1 MSNLS
6 IIGRIVADRIREQLE
21 AEGRPPTRI
30 LYGIIDLDD
39 DVTCAIAR
47 EIAEITTEHGNVEV
61 FVHPK
66 IAGSGHH
73 EIGKA
78 QISDETATYHRGN
91 TVPDTALTVFSVPK
105 SDTASV
111 RASIAHVSVINSDWL
126 TDDMSRWAK
135 ASHQRASQVI
145 QEQISHVLTG
155 LKRAGI
161 VSEVTMLSAFVA
173 EIHDLMTGAEGLPV
187 GEAVRRALPALRLP
201 MNAGDRRIP
210 IEQSE
215 EKSEAFFRKV
225 FDEHRPA
232 LFLRSKGD
240 DSLNVVELRKN
251 LEVLEASGDVAAPV
265 ATALK
270 ALLSNPDVGAGAWLP
285 EQEAVARLS
294 WDLVEPLFNGAKQ
307 KTVATFGE
315 ETLAFFD
322 RRHPGTLTEPQK
334 DMLKSL
340 KRDSVRPDE
349 VHQQFFSNF
358 ATALGDEPKL
368 YRRWEKLV
376 YRKPVDTR
384 DLQEGL
390 LSLINMALPDEA
402 VENAAVYVRLR
413 KSEDLNFWTVD
424 KNTRLCRY
432 LRDRFR
438 GLDKLFA
445 PEIVLDFGRCWSA
458 WDQPGVEENTYESKS
473 ATTFEFEAFYL
484 DSGKLFDKDG
494 LPRKPTSE
502 DLRSCPKAQMI
513 WSPKAGAMGLS
524 FSDDLQV
531 LCETGSVVMNTGKV
545 PLLRSTVSANR
556 YDKHGSIQT
565 IDLENQ
571 SSINDARHDNNG
583 HFAND
588 RIDENVIDAR
598 WEQALDGLL
607 AEGILTLEAHEEAR
621 SAFDSF
627 RTAYGQAIMAMRSG
641 AGLAA
646 PELILQGELYG
657 RLLSKLAEV
666 ASSPRAIRDLWLPL
680 LQIGV
685 AEVTTDRPTVIVCGW
700 NPLRLAEAA
709 VKASQLASA
718 MRSILRKAAG
728 FASEVGPFLRDT
740 VRNLTSTYY
749 ADVALGAGQA
759 DGTRPELLV
768 ETVRSLDLSLL
779 ESPRPG
785 EAVIADEPADEI
797 ADSFDTVAKD
807 YLKLRPHEKANFST
821 MLLNSE
827 SEGLPVKLA
836 DHMAALMEKEATLRC
851 DLVITHDDAAQL
863 RRIYEQQNR
872 RIGYEVDSA
881 LTSEAARNFLSRLRV
896 GIISPDVLDENY
908 GKGHDIVI
916 LHSVVSRKAD
926 IRWARVPGAA
936 DTPFKSHVPS
946 SHSRKKPFHKGDT
959 TSGTYLTSPSRIPA
973 SEAYLDA
980 LHACIEQGAT
990 PVDHWLPMQE
1000 VEFQSGAVKELMTK
1014 AHRLA
1019 EWVMTYDRIADR
1031 RLLANDERRILRYY
1045 SSPRSDHNV
1054 IISTEINAKKL
1065 GERLVKDLKIAIPS
1079 ATQAEIDDIV
1089 AAIHRQSASLSGA
1102 VVMRGAER
1110 VNHAHELLGLV
1121 LARRELEALLRQD
1134 ASSEMQRTAWFFI
1147 DDFLPWLELGSQRAD
1162 IMAVN
1167 FAKVDGLPMLRLAVG
1182 EAKFV
1187 SYANLGDHKRHSL
1200 EQLTSTVATL
1210 TRRLASGD
1218 GTIDPLAWRSRIA
1231 DLVLEHIDPFD
1242 HIDGMTFEQWLED
1255 LRDGSL
1261 PITVSGHSLV
1271 YVHDMDEDPK
1281 IEAFVPDHEV
1291 HPASNRRLLAQWV
1304 FGRPSIAGG
1313 FKDLLSETAPSRLC
1327 IPVEWP
1333 SNPYAAP
1340 TTVVPPAISDLPLQQ
1355 TQDEPEGGGQAE
1367 VVGGNQVEPAHTLET
1382 AGMAVAELAA
1392 EPSVTR
1398 ETFEADEAVPISA
1411 PVDETPPPGWLPTV
1425 WKSLAA
1431 MRRAAQTTAGEEWL
1445 DGEVDKLRDALQ
1457 AENMHAPIVDRRL
1470 TPNSAVLTLDG
1481 SKGVTVAW
1489 LEKHQTMLLTR
1500 YGVDIG
1506 RITPLLGRIAVSVN
1520 RPKRA
1525 VVHLSDAW
1533 MKRSLEP
1540 AAPQANGAVV
1550 LGETELSG
1558 DMLYMPLFGPFGE
1571 IPRAAPHTI
1580 ISGSTGS
1587 GKGILATNLILDL
1600 CAFNAPEN
1608 LRLYMIDPKAGV
1620 DYGWMTGLPHLEGD
1634 IIGDKEEAIEVI
1646 RGLVGEMERRYG
1658 VLRGAGVQ
1666 NINLYWKLQQRPEPM
1681 PRIVLV
1687 FDEVANWMQDDEFE
1701 DQVSPLINEIATK
1714 SRASGIHIVMIY
1726 QRADNQVMSMQLRT
1740 NLGNKLVLRLGDV
1753 GSSQVAL
1760 GDKGAERLLG
1770 QGHLIAKLDSDEK
1783 IYAQVP
1789 FLDPE
1794 EETAM
1799 IAQAIKDGW
1808 RAQRAG
1814 SFTSWGVSP
1823 SLAETQ

>member
-6 IIGRIVADRIREQLE
+6 IIGRIAAERIREQLE
-21 AEGRPPTRI
+21 AEGDGPPTRI

-39 DVTCAIAR
+39 DVTCAVAR
-47 EIAEITTEHGNVEV
+47 EIAEVTTEHGKVEV

-66 IAGSGHH
+66 IACDGRHD
-73 EIGKA
+73 IGKA
-78 QISDETATYHRGN
+78 LVSDETATYHRGN
-91 TVPDTALTVFSVPK
+91 TTPDTALTVFSVPK
-105 SDTASV
+105 SDTAWV
-111 RASIAHVSVINSDWL
+111 RASLAHVSVINSDWL
-126 TDDMSRWAK
+126 TDDMSRWA
-135 ASHQRASQVI
+135 AAGHPRASQPI
-145 QEQISHVLTG
+145 QDQIANVLNG

-161 VSEVTMLSAFVA
+161 VSEVTMLSDFMGEVR
-173 EIHDLMTGAEGLPV
+173 DLMTGAEGLPV

-201 MNAGDRRIP
+201 MNAGDRRIA
-210 IEQSE
+210 IEQGAD
-215 EKSEAFFRKV
+215 KAEAFFRKV

-232 LFLRSKGD
+232 LYLRSRGD
-240 DSLNVVELRKN
+240 DSLNVIELRKN
-251 LEVLEASGDVAAPV
+251 LDALEASGDVAPPV
-265 ATALK
+265 AASIR

-285 EQEAVARLS
+285 EQEAVARIS
-294 WDLVEPLFNGAKQ
+294 WDLVEPLFNGARQ
-307 KTVATFGE
+307 KTSATFGE
-315 ETLAFFD
+315 DTLAFFD

-334 DMLKSL
+334 EMLASL
-340 KRDSVRPDE
+340 KRDSIRPDD
-349 VHQQFFSNF
+349 VHQQFFSQF
-358 ATALGDEPKL
+358 ATILGDEPKL

-376 YRKPVDTR
+376 YRKPVETK

-390 LSLINMALPDEA
+390 LSLINMAIPDEA
-402 VENAAVYVRLR
+402 DDDHAVYVRLR
-413 KSEDLNFWTVD
+413 RSDDLNFWTED

-432 LRDRFR
+432 LRDRYR
-438 GLDKLFA
+438 GLDKLLA
-445 PEIVLDFGRCWSA
+445 PEIVLDFGRCWTH
-458 WDQPGVEENTYESKS
+458 WDGPEFKENTSESKT
-473 ATTFEFEAFYL
+473 ATAFEFEAYHIP
-484 DSGKLFDKDG
+484 KKHLFDADG
-494 LPRKPTSE
+494 ATKRPTAE
-502 DLRSCPKAQMI
+502 QLRSCPKAQMI

-531 LCETGSVVMNTGKV
+531 LCETGSVVMHTGKV

-588 RIDENVIDAR
+588 KVEENVIDGR
-598 WEQALDGLL
+598 WERTLDGLF
-607 AEGILTLEAHEEAR
+607 AEGILTKEAHAELGA
-621 SAFDSF
+621 AFDEF
-627 RTAYGQAIMAMRSG
+627 RAAYGQAILAMRKG
-641 AGLAA
+641 DGLAA
-646 PELILQGELYG
+646 REVILQGELYG
-657 RLLSKLAEV
+657 QLLSKLA
-666 ASSPRAIRDLWLPL
+666 ASAWSPRAVRDLWLPL

-685 AEVTTDRPTVIVCGW
+685 AEVTTDRPTIIVCGW

-718 MRSILRKAAG
+718 MRSIQRKAAG

-740 VRNLTSTYY
+740 VRNLTTTYY
-749 ADVALGAGQA
+749 MDVGLGIGQG
-759 DGTRPELLV
+759 DGTRPDLLV
-768 ETVRSLDLSLL
+768 ETVRSLDLSML

-785 EAVIADEPADEI
+785 ESVIADEPADEI

-807 YLKLRPHEKANFST
+807 YLKLRPHEKANFNT

-836 DHMAALMEKEATLRC
+836 EHMASLMEKETTLRC

-908 GKGHDIVI
+908 GKAHDIVI
-916 LHSVVSRKAD
+916 LHSVVSRKAAV
-926 IRWARVPGAA
+926 RWARVPAA
-936 DTPFKSHVPS
+936 QDTSFVTHVPA
-946 SHSRKKPFHKGDT
+946 SHSRKRPFHKGDT
-959 TSGTYLTSPSRIPA
+959 TSGTYLTSPSRVPA

-980 LHACIEQGAT
+980 LHGCIEGAS
-990 PVDHWLPMQE
+990 PGDHWLPLQE
-1000 VEFQSGAVKELMTK
+1000 VEFQSGEVKDIMNK

-1065 GERLVKDLKIAIPS
+1065 GERLVRDLKIAIPH
-1079 ATQAEIDDIV
+1079 ATPSEIEEIV
-1089 AAIHRQSASLSGA
+1089 AAVHRQSASLSGA

-1121 LARRELEALLRQD
+1121 LARRELEALLRKD
-1134 ASSEMQRTAWFFI
+1134 ASAEMQRTAWFFI
-1147 DDFLPWLELGSQRAD
+1147 DDFIPWLELGSHRAD

-1167 FAKVDGLPMLRLAVG
+1167 FAKVGGKPLLRLVVG

-1187 SYANLGDHKRHSL
+1187 NYAKMGEHKQHSL
-1200 EQLTSTVATL
+1200 DQLTSTVATL
-1210 TRRLASGD
+1210 TRRLASD
-1218 GTIDPLAWRSRIA
+1218 AGTIDPIAWRSRIA

-1242 HIDGMTFEQWLED
+1242 HIDGTSFEEWLAA

-1271 YVHDMDEDPK
+1271 YVHDMEEDPK
-1281 IEAFVPDHEV
+1281 HEAFVPDHEV
-1291 HPASNRRLLAQWV
+1291 HPAEQRRLLAQWV

-1313 FKDLLSETAPSRLC
+1313 FKDLVNDNAPSRLRV
-1327 IPVEWP
+1327 PPEWP
-1333 SNPYAAP
+1333 ANPYAAP
-1340 TTVVPPAISDLPLQQ
+1340 VLVVPPATSDVP
-1355 TQDEPEGGGQAE
+1355 DMKGD
-1367 VVGGNQVEPAHTLET
+1367 
-1382 AGMAVAELAA
+1382 AA
-1392 EPSVTR
+1392 EPIPEDNPTPVE
-1398 ETFEADEAVPISA
+1398 ETATPAPSDAETAAEATPEVIVEEAEETA
-1411 PVDETPPPGWLPTV
+1411 PVPAEPASPPPGWLPTV
-1425 WKSLAA
+1425 WNALSG
-1431 MRRAAQTTAGEEWL
+1431 MRRAAQASAGEEWL
-1445 DGEVDKLRDALQ
+1445 DSEVDKLRDALQ
-1457 AENMHAPIVDRRL
+1457 TENMPAAIVDRRL

-1481 SKGVTVAW
+1481 SKGVTVGW
-1489 LEKHQTMLLTR
+1489 LEKNQTILLTR

-1506 RITPLLGRIAVSVN
+1506 RITPLLGKIAVSVN
-1520 RPKRA
+1520 RPKRS

-1533 MKRSLEP
+1533 MKRNLEP
-1540 AAPQANGAVV
+1540 NAPNLNGAVV

-1571 IPRAAPHTI
+1571 QPRAAPHTI

-1620 DYGWMTGLPHLEGD
+1620 DYGWMTRLPHLEGE
-1634 IIGDKEEAIEVI
+1634 IISDKDLAIETLS
-1646 RGLVGEMERRYG
+1646 GLVREMEARYEKI
-1658 VLRGAGVQ
+1658 RETPAQ
-1666 NINLYWKLQQRPEPM
+1666 NIGAYNKLPEVKEKM

-1687 FDEVANWMQDDEFE
+1687 FDEVANWMQDDDFK
-1701 DQVSPLINEIATK
+1701 DRASPLINEIATK

-1740 NLGNKLVLRLGDV
+1740 NLGNKLVLRLGDE
-1753 GSSQVAL
+1753 GSSKVAL
-1760 GDKGAERLLG
+1760 GDKGAEKLLG

-1794 EETAM
+1794 EETA
-1799 IAQAIKDGW
+1799 AVAHAIVMGW
-1808 RAQRAG
+1808 RAASAG
-1814 SFTSWGVSP
+1814 GG
-1823 SLAETQ
+1823 A

>member
-6 IIGRIVADRIREQLE
+6 IIGRIAAGRIREQLE
-21 AEGRPPTRI
+21 AEGDGPPTRI

-39 DVTCAIAR
+39 DVTCAVAR
-47 EIAEITTEHGNVEV
+47 EIADVTTEHGKVEV

-66 IAGSGHH
+66 IAGNGRH
-73 EIGKA
+73 EIGNA
-78 QISDETATYHRGN
+78 QVSDETATYHRGN
-91 TVPDTALTVFSVPK
+91 TTGDTALTVFSVPK

-111 RASIAHVSVINSDWL
+111 RASLAHVSVINSDWL
-126 TDDMSRWAK
+126 TDDMGRWA
-135 ASHQRASQVI
+135 AAGHPRASQPI
-145 QEQISHVLTG
+145 QDQLANVLEG

-161 VSEVTMLSAFVA
+161 VSEVTMLSDFMGEVR
-173 EIHDLMTGAEGLPV
+173 DLMTGAEGLPV

-201 MNAGDRRIP
+201 MNAGDRRVA
-210 IEQSE
+210 IEQGAD
-215 EKSEAFFRKV
+215 KAEAFFRKV

-232 LFLRSKGD
+232 LYLRSKGD
-240 DSLNVVELRKN
+240 DSLNVIELKKT
-251 LEVLEASGDVAAPV
+251 LDALEASKDVAPPV
-265 ATALK
+265 AASIR

-285 EQEAVARLS
+285 EQETVARIS
-294 WDLVEPLFNGAKQ
+294 WDLVEPLFSGARQ
-307 KTVATFGE
+307 KTSATFGE
-315 ETLAFFD
+315 DTRAFFD
-322 RRHPGTLTEPQK
+322 RRHPGTLTDAQK
-334 DMLKSL
+334 DMLASL
-340 KRDSVRPDE
+340 KRDSIRPDD
-349 VHQQFFSNF
+349 VHQQFFSQF
-358 ATALGDEPKL
+358 ATMLGDEPKL

-376 YRKPVDTR
+376 YRKPVETK

-390 LSLINMALPDEA
+390 LSLINMAIPDEA
-402 VENAAVYVRLR
+402 DDKSAVYVRLR
-413 KSEDLNFWTVD
+413 RGDDLNFWTED

-432 LRDRFR
+432 LRDRYR
-438 GLDKLFA
+438 GLDKLLA
-445 PEIVLDFGRCWSA
+445 PEIVLDFGRCWTH
-458 WDQPGVEENTYESKS
+458 WDGPEFKENTSESKT
-473 ATTFEFEAFYL
+473 ATAFEFEAFHVP
-484 DSGKLFDKDG
+484 KAHLFDGDG
-494 LPRKPTSE
+494 ASRKPTAE
-502 DLRSCPKAQMI
+502 QLRSCPKAQMI

-531 LCETGSVVMNTGKV
+531 LCETGAVVMTTGKV
-545 PLLRSTVSANR
+545 PLLRSVVSANR

-588 RIDENVIDAR
+588 KVEENVIDER
-598 WEQALDGLL
+598 WEKSLDDLL
-607 AEGILTLEAHEEAR
+607 SEGILTNEAHAGLRTAFEA
-621 SAFDSF
+621 F
-627 RTAYGQAIMAMRSG
+627 RTAYGQAVVAMRSG
-641 AGLAA
+641 DGLAA
-646 PELILQGELYG
+646 REMILQGELYG
-657 RLLSKLAEV
+657 RLLAALGTSA
-666 ASSPRAIRDLWLPL
+666 ASPRAIRDLWLPL

-685 AEVTTDRPTVIVCGW
+685 AEVTSDRPTVIVCGW
-700 NPLRLAEAA
+700 NPMRLAEAA
-709 VKASQLASA
+709 AKASQLAAA
-718 MRSILRKAAG
+718 MRSIQRKAAG

-740 VRNLTSTYY
+740 VRNLTSSYY
-749 ADVALGAGQA
+749 MDVGLGVGQS
-759 DGTRPELLV
+759 DGTKPELLV
-768 ETVRSLDLSLL
+768 ETIRCLDLSLL

-807 YLKLRPHEKANFST
+807 YLKLRPHEKANFNT

-836 DHMAALMEKEATLRC
+836 EHMAALMEKEATLRC

-908 GKGHDIVI
+908 GKAHDIVI

-926 IRWARVPGAA
+926 VRWARVSAAA
-936 DTPFKSHVPS
+936 DAPFASHVPA

-959 TSGTYLTSPSRIPA
+959 TSGTYLTSPSRLPA
-973 SEAYLDA
+973 TEAYLDA
-980 LHACIEQGAT
+980 LHGCIAQGAT
-990 PVDHWLPMQE
+990 PGDHWVPLQE
-1000 VEFQSGAVKELMTK
+1000 VEFQSGAVKDLMNK

-1065 GERLVKDLKIAIPS
+1065 GERLVKDLKIAIPH
-1079 ATQAEIDDIV
+1079 ATAAEIDEIV
-1089 AAIHRQSASLSGA
+1089 SAVHRQSASLSGA

-1134 ASSEMQRTAWFFI
+1134 AATEMQRTAWFFI
-1147 DDFLPWLELGSQRAD
+1147 DDFIPWLELGSHRAD

-1167 FAKVDGLPMLRLAVG
+1167 FAKVDGRPILRIAIG

-1187 SYANLGDHKRHSL
+1187 SYAGMGEHKKHSL

-1218 GTIDPLAWRSRIA
+1218 GTIDPLAWRSRVA

-1242 HIDGMTFEQWLED
+1242 HIDGTTFEEWLSA
-1255 LRDGSL
+1255 LRDGTL
-1261 PITVSGHSLV
+1261 PITVSGHSVV
-1271 YVHDMDEDPK
+1271 YVHDMEEDPK
-1281 IEAFVPDHEV
+1281 NEAFVPDHEV
-1291 HPASNRRLLAQWV
+1291 HPASQRRLLAQWV
-1304 FGRPSIAGG
+1304 YGRPSIAGG
-1313 FKDLLSETAPSRLC
+1313 FKDLLNENAPSRLRV
-1327 IPVEWP
+1327 PPEWP
-1333 SNPYAAP
+1333 GNPYAGP
-1340 TTVVPPAISDLPLQQ
+1340 LLVVPPASSDVPQLKEDEVAVVEATSPVAEADASPPPPEA
-1355 TQDEPEGGGQAE
+1355 TDEPAVEQVLEE
-1367 VVGGNQVEPAHTLET
+1367 VKPLE
-1382 AGMAVAELAA
+1382 
-1392 EPSVTR
+1392 EPS
-1398 ETFEADEAVPISA
+1398 A
-1411 PVDETPPPGWLPTV
+1411 PPPGWLPTV
-1425 WKSLAA
+1425 WNALSA
-1431 MRRAAQTTAGEEWL
+1431 MRRSGQTTAGEQWL

-1457 AENMHAPIVDRRL
+1457 AENMRAAIIERRL

-1489 LEKHQTMLLTR
+1489 LEKKQTDLLTR

-1506 RITPLLGRIAVSVN
+1506 RITPLTGKIAVSIN
-1520 RPKRA
+1520 RPKRS

-1533 MKRSLEP
+1533 MKRDLEA
-1540 AAPQANGAVV
+1540 AAPVSNGALV

-1558 DMLYMPLFGPFGE
+1558 EMLYMPLFGPFGE

-1587 GKGILATNLILDL
+1587 GKGILASNLILDL
-1600 CAFNAPEN
+1600 CAFNSPDN
-1608 LRLYMIDPKAGV
+1608 LRLYMVDPKAGV
-1620 DYGWMTGLPHLEGD
+1620 DYGWMTKLPHLEGQ
-1634 IIGDKEEAIEVI
+1634 IVGDKEEALELF
-1646 RGLVGEMERRYG
+1646 RGLVVEMERRYET
-1658 VLRGAGVQ
+1658 LRDAGVA
-1666 NINLYWKLQQRPEPM
+1666 NINLYWRLPSEQRPLAM

-1687 FDEVANWMQDDEFE
+1687 FDEVANWMQDE
-1701 DQVSPLINEIATK
+1701 DFKEQVSPLINEIATK
-1714 SRASGIHIVMIY
+1714 SRASGIHMVMIY
-1726 QRADNQVMSMQLRT
+1726 QRADSQVMSMQLRT
-1740 NLGNKLVLRLGDV
+1740 NLGNKLVLRLGDE
-1753 GSSQVAL
+1753 GSSKVAL
-1760 GDKGAERLLG
+1760 GDRGAEKLLG

-1783 IYAQVP
+1783 TYAQVP

-1794 EETAM
+1794 EETAVVADAVIM
-1799 IAQAIKDGW
+1799 GW
-1808 RAQRAG
+1808 RAAAAG
-1814 SFTSWGVSP
+1814 RM
-1823 SLAETQ
+1823 E

>member
-6 IIGRIVADRIREQLE
+6 IIGRIAADRIREQLE
-21 AEGRPPTRI
+21 AEGDGPPTRI

-39 DVTCAIAR
+39 DVTCAVAR
-47 EIAEITTEHGNVEV
+47 EIAEVTTEHGKVEV

-66 IAGSGHH
+66 IAGEGCH

-78 QISDETATYHRGN
+78 QVSDETATYHRGN
-91 TVPDTALTVFSVPK
+91 TTADTALTVFSVPK

-111 RASIAHVSVINSDWL
+111 RASLAHVSVINSDWL
-126 TDDMSRWAK
+126 TDDMARWA
-135 ASHQRASQVI
+135 AAGHPRASQPI
-145 QEQISHVLTG
+145 QEQLTNVLEG

-161 VSEVTMLSAFVA
+161 VSEVTMLSEFMGEVR
-173 EIHDLMTGAEGLPV
+173 DLMTGAEGLPV

-201 MNAGDRRIP
+201 MNAGDRRIA
-210 IEQSE
+210 IEQGADRA
-215 EKSEAFFRKV
+215 EAFFRKV

-232 LFLRSKGD
+232 LYLRSKGD
-240 DSLNVVELRKN
+240 DSLNVIELRKS
-251 LEVLEASGDVAAPV
+251 LDALEASNDVAPPV
-265 ATALK
+265 AASIR

-285 EQEAVARLS
+285 EQETVARIS
-294 WDLVEPLFNGAKQ
+294 WDLVEPLFSGARQ
-307 KTVATFGE
+307 KTSATFGE
-315 ETLAFFD
+315 DTLTFFD

-334 DMLKSL
+334 EMLASL
-340 KRDSVRPDE
+340 KRDSIRPDD
-349 VHQQFFSNF
+349 VHQQFFSQF
-358 ATALGDEPKL
+358 ATMLGDEPKL

-376 YRKPVDTR
+376 YRKPVETK

-390 LSLINMALPDEA
+390 LSLINMAIPEEA
-402 VENAAVYVRLR
+402 DDKSAVYVRLR
-413 KSEDLNFWTVD
+413 RGDDLNFWTED

-432 LRDRFR
+432 LRDRYR
-438 GLDKLFA
+438 GLDKLLA
-445 PEIVLDFGRCWSA
+445 PEIVLDFGRCWTQ
-458 WDQPGVEENTYESKS
+458 WDGPEFKENTSESKT
-473 ATTFEFEAFYL
+473 ATSFEFEAFHVPK
-484 DSGKLFDKDG
+484 GHLFDSDG
-494 LPRKPTSE
+494 ASRKPTAE
-502 DLRSCPKAQMI
+502 QLRSCPKAQMI

-531 LCETGSVVMNTGKV
+531 LCETGAVVMTTGKV
-545 PLLRSTVSANR
+545 PLLRSVVSANR

-588 RIDENVIDAR
+588 KVEENVIDAR
-598 WEQALDGLL
+598 WEKSLDDLL
-607 AEGILTLEAHEEAR
+607 SEGILTNEGHSSLRAAFEA
-621 SAFDSF
+621 F
-627 RTAYGQAIMAMRSG
+627 RTAYGQAVLAMRKG
-641 AGLAA
+641 DGLASR
-646 PELILQGELYG
+646 EMIIQGELYG
-657 RLLSKLAEV
+657 RLLSKLTTV
-666 ASSPRAIRDLWLPL
+666 AASPRAIRDLWLPL

-709 VKASQLASA
+709 AKAEQLAAA
-718 MRSILRKAAG
+718 MRSIQRKAAG
-728 FASEVGPFLRDT
+728 FAAEVGPFLRDT
-740 VRNLTSTYY
+740 VRNLTSSYY
-749 ADVALGAGQA
+749 MDVGLGVGQS
-759 DGTRPELLV
+759 DGTKPELLV
-768 ETVRSLDLSLL
+768 ETIRSLDLSLL

-785 EAVIADEPADEI
+785 ESVIADEPADEI

-807 YLKLRPHEKANFST
+807 YLKLRPHEKANFNT

-836 DHMAALMEKEATLRC
+836 EHMAALMEKESTLRC

-908 GKGHDIVI
+908 GKAHDIVI

-926 IRWARVPGAA
+926 VRWARVAA
-936 DTPFKSHVPS
+936 AAETSFAAHVPA

-959 TSGTYLTSPSRIPA
+959 TSGTYLTSPSRVPA

-980 LHACIEQGAT
+980 LHGCLSQGAT
-990 PVDHWLPMQE
+990 PGDHWVPLQE
-1000 VEFQSGAVKELMTK
+1000 VEFQSGAVKDLMNK

-1065 GERLVKDLKIAIPS
+1065 GERLVRDLKIAIPH
-1079 ATQAEIDDIV
+1079 ATGSEIDEIV
-1089 AAIHRQSASLSGA
+1089 TAVHRQSASLSGA

-1121 LARRELEALLRQD
+1121 LARREMEALLRQD
-1134 ASSEMQRTAWFFI
+1134 AAAEMQRTAWFFI
-1147 DDFLPWLELGSQRAD
+1147 DDFIPWLELGSHRAD

-1167 FAKVDGLPMLRLAVG
+1167 FAKVDGKPLLRIAVG

-1187 SYANLGDHKRHSL
+1187 SYAGMGEHKKHSL

-1218 GTIDPLAWRSRIA
+1218 GTIDPLAWRSRVA

-1242 HIDGMTFEQWLED
+1242 HIDGTTFEEWLAA
-1255 LRDGSL
+1255 LRDGTL
-1261 PITVSGHSLV
+1261 PITVSGHSVV
-1271 YVHDMDEDPK
+1271 YVHDMEEDPK
-1281 IEAFVPDHEV
+1281 NEAFVPDHEV
-1291 HPASNRRLLAQWV
+1291 HPASQRRLLAQWV
-1304 FGRPSIAGG
+1304 YGRPSIAGG
-1313 FKDLLSETAPSRLC
+1313 FKDLLNDAAPSRLRV
-1327 IPVEWP
+1327 PPEWP
-1333 SNPYAAP
+1333 GNPYSGP
-1340 TTVVPPAISDLPLQQ
+1340 LLVVPPARSDV
-1355 TQDEPEGGGQAE
+1355 PEME
-1367 VVGGNQVEPAHTLET
+1367 E
-1382 AGMAVAELAA
+1382 
-1392 EPSVTR
+1392 
-1398 ETFEADEAVPISA
+1398 DEAVTVA
-1411 PVDETPPPGWLPTV
+1411 VETPPASAEVDVSPLLSEAVEEAVVETVSEPEEPSPQPPGWLPTV
-1425 WKSLAA
+1425 WNALSA
-1431 MRRAAQTTAGEEWL
+1431 MRRSGQTTAGEQWL

-1457 AENMHAPIVDRRL
+1457 AENMHAAIIERRL

-1489 LEKHQTMLLTR
+1489 LEKKQTDLLTR

-1506 RITPLLGRIAVSVN
+1506 RITPLTGKIAVSIN
-1520 RPKRA
+1520 RPRRS

-1533 MKRSLEP
+1533 MKRDLEP
-1540 AAPQANGAVV
+1540 TAPGSNGALV

-1558 DMLYMPLFGPFGE
+1558 EMLYMPLFGPFGE

-1587 GKGILATNLILDL
+1587 GKGILASNLILDL
-1600 CAFNAPEN
+1600 CAFNSPDN
-1608 LRLYMIDPKAGV
+1608 LRLYMVDPKAGV
-1620 DYGWMTGLPHLEGD
+1620 DYGWMTKLPHLEGQ
-1634 IIGDKEEAIEVI
+1634 IVGDKEEALELF
-1646 RGLVGEMERRYG
+1646 RGLVVEMERRYET
-1658 VLRGAGVQ
+1658 LRDAGVA
-1666 NINLYWKLQQRPEPM
+1666 NINLYWRLPPEQRPLAM

-1687 FDEVANWMQDDEFE
+1687 FDEVANWMQDE
-1701 DQVSPLINEIATK
+1701 DFKEQVSPLINEIATK
-1714 SRASGIHIVMIY
+1714 SRASGIHMVMIY
-1726 QRADNQVMSMQLRT
+1726 QRADSQVMSMQLRT
-1740 NLGNKLVLRLGDV
+1740 NLGNKLVLRLGDE
-1753 GSSQVAL
+1753 GSSKVAL
-1760 GDKGAERLLG
+1760 GDKGAEKLLG

-1783 IYAQVP
+1783 TYAQVP

-1794 EETAM
+1794 EETAV
-1799 IAQAIKDGW
+1799 IADAIVMGW
-1808 RAQRAG
+1808 RAAAAG
-1814 SFTSWGVSP
+1814 RRD
-1823 SLAETQ
+1823 